1 MSIGIEWSKVKGPMN
16 AQFALAFS
24 NAGKFIQGSM
34 RWAKSRS
41 WVGQLAMNAE
51 EVDGTISSA
60 IRGYATWLDHNSGRG
75 VQCRVRYQTE
85 ENLDLRLKSI
95 PAKGEEWSWSL
106 TAGQESTL
114 AGIHL
119 QSPNVRGSFWFGRV
133 VGGGWTSARHVEG
146 TWKNRERWAMGL
158 VAMEGQGGVTGAYAM
173 VPNLDGRIWSLVPRE
188 GGRMGIWFSQKKSNR
203 SWVSQWTWS
212 PSQQETFR
220 CALRWRWEGEPNR
233 GILPRR

>member
-1 MSIGIEWSKVKGPMN
+1 MFKAVRQATRQPWGLAFVMAVEVGQMHGQDLFVAALENSPKLRLEGGCLEMAQRVVGVPWNQCTLSSWGRFSNKKASEWS
-16 AQFALAFS
+16 
-24 NAGKFIQGSM
+24 
-34 RWAKSRS
+34 
-41 WVGQLAMNAE
+41 
-51 EVDGTISSA
+51 
-60 IRGYATWLDHNSGRG
+60 
-75 VQCRVRYQTE
+75 
-85 ENLDLRLKSI
+85 
-95 PAKGEEWSWSL
+95 
-106 TAGQESTL
+106 

-158 VAMEGQGGVTGAYAM
+158 VAMEGQGRVTGAYAM

-212 PSQQETFR
+212 PSQQEAFR